1 MTLNS
6 IKRRVQD
13 LESQTHEKDTF
24 KVIIYEP
31 GTIPAA
37 CERYDVCIFIPDN
50 KRARHDNQ

>member
-13 LESQTHEKDTF
+13 LEEKNSEKDSC

-37 CERYDVCIFIPDN
+37 CEGYDVCIFIPDN
-50 KRARHDNQ
+50 KRGIHENQ